1 MPTSGSENGSP
12 RTAMKILE
20 LCLSHGVGG
29 LELYVVKSCVSLSE
43 NDEVV
48 AVVSNEGIIRGKI
61 SSLPIK
67 IHTLNPKFRKLPLLS
82 AYRLA
87 QIIDRESVDIIHM
100 HWNKDL
106 PLAAFAKS
114 ISKRKPSLVVSRH
127 MQMTRSKQDIYHRFL
142 YGQMDRMLGVTRAL
156 SESATKNLPPEDA
169 YKSDYLYL
177 GVKEPEHLLNEDEV
191 SARRLE
197 LGIAADKF
205 VIGTIGRLEPY
216 KAQHLLIEAASQLKK
231 RGYPVQL
238 LLIGHA
244 MDQDYLASLKR
255 RVQKEGMAADVIFHD
270 FVDNPQEWMQLCNT
284 LVLTTIEETFGLVLI
299 EAMRAGVTVVGS
311 NRGGVLE
318 IIKPQETGLLFESG
332 SSDSLAEQLQQL
344 MDNQKLCQRL
354 AVDGKSFADD
364 EFDEVEHFIR
374 LRSLFNEMSSHF

>member
-12 RTAMKILE
+12 RTAMKIPE

-48 AVVSNEGIIRGKI
+48 AVVSNEGIIKGKI
-61 SSLPIK
+61 SPLPIR

-127 MQMTRSKQDIYHRFL
+127 MQMTRSKQDFYHRFL

-156 SESATKNLPPEDA
+156 SEIATMNLPAEDA
-169 YKSDYLYL
+169 HKSDYLYL
-177 GVKEPEHLLNEDEV
+177 GVKEPEHLLCDDEI
-191 SARRLE
+191 SARRVE
-197 LGIAADKF
+197 LKISPDKF
-205 VIGTIGRLEPY
+205 VIGNIGRLEPY

-231 RGYPVQL
+231 RGYPIQL
-238 LLIGHA
+238 LFIGHA
-244 MDQDYLASLKR
+244 MDEDYLTSLKQM
-255 RVQKEGMAADVIFHD
+255 VQQEGMAADVIFHN
-270 FVDNPQEWMQLCNT
+270 FVDNPQEWMQLCDA
-284 LVLTTIEETFGLVLI
+284 LVLTTVEETFGLVLI

-318 IIKPQETGLLFESG
+318 IIKSEKTGLLFESESG
-332 SSDSLAEQLQQL
+332 DSLAEQLQHL
-344 MDNQKLCQRL
+344 LDEPALCQRL
-354 AVDGKSFADD
+354 AADGKQFADKQ
-364 EFDEVEHFIR
+364 FDEDEHFIR
-374 LRSLFNEMSSHF
+374 LRSLFNEMSSRS